1 MRTVGHLRV
10 VRFLTSVA
18 LLLSAASAARGGDIN
33 PDLVGT
39 WEHQESGAV
48 TLRFVLNADGSGKL
62 ADDPIT
68 YTSTADALEIRL
80 GGDTIHYRYTRAG
93 DQITISGGDL
103 DKPAVFT
110 KAAAAAPKRG
120 LGAKLEK
127 PATPPPAAT
136 DSKPAAATP
145 APAASDSIVGTWK
158 ANDGT
163 TMQFTADGQC
173 VYNNLG
179 TIPYKT
185 ENGMLTMQT
194 GQPADPIRYEVKGD
208 RLMLTLAGETQTLT
222 RLEGGA
228 GAAAGAKAAA
238 DDKKPADKNSLLG
251 RWNSED
257 GPVEF
262 KDDGT
267 GTLAGKPFR
276 YKQEGQVLVTTGADG
291 KETRIPFTIEGDRMV
306 VIVNNEIGVL
316 TRAGA
321 AAPGGAAGDK
331 AQAANAN
338 GVAGVYVAQES
349 SVDAT
354 NAMVLTQYLTLYPD
368 GSVGWAKSEMGAT
381 REQVTENLERFNSFR
396 TGAGAAN
403 NHRSY
408 GRWESNGRDIV
419 VQWNIWNNLTC
430 RGQID
435 GNGSIHLEKMGTLN
449 EGATLEFKRQQ

>member
-1 MRTVGHLRV
+1 MRITKFGRLGLLG
-10 VRFLTSVA
+10 FVA
-18 LLLSAASAARGGDIN
+18 LVACALAARAGDIN

-39 WEHQESGAV
+39 WEHQESGGV

-62 ADDPIT
+62 AEDPIT
-68 YTSTADALEIRL
+68 YTSTADAIEIRL
-80 GGDTIHYRYTRAG
+80 GGDTIRYRYARSG

-110 KAAAAAPKRG
+110 RSATAAPKRG
-120 LGAKLEK
+120 LGAKLDK
-127 PATPPPAAT
+127 PAATPPPAAPEG
-136 DSKPAAATP
+136 KPAAAAAA
-145 APAASDSIVGTWK
+145 APASDSIVGTWK

-163 TMQFTADGQC
+163 TMQFTADGKC

-185 ENGMLTMQT
+185 QDGMLTLQAA
-194 GQPADPIRYEVKGD
+194 ADAQPIRYQVQGD
-208 RLMLTLAGETQTLT
+208 RLTLTLDGEAQTLT
-222 RLEGGA
+222 RIDGGA
-228 GAAAGAKAAA
+228 GAAKAA
-238 DDKKPADKNSLLG
+238 DDKKPAEKNSLVG

-262 KDDGT
+262 KEDGT

-276 YKQEGQVLVTTGADG
+276 YKQEGQVLITTSADG
-291 KETRIPFTIEGDRMV
+291 KETRIPFTLDGNRMV

-316 TRAGA
+316 TRADP
-321 AAPGGAAGDK
+321 AAPAGAAGEK
-331 AQAANAN
+331 AQAGNAS

-349 SVDAT
+349 SIDAT
-354 NAMVLTQYLTLYPD
+354 NAMVLTQYLILYPD
-368 GSVGWAKSEMGAT
+368 GTVGWNKSEMGAT
-381 REQVTENLERFNSFR
+381 RQQVTENLERFNSFR
-396 TGAGAAN
+396 TGAAN
-403 NHRSY
+403 NNKTY

-435 GNGSIHLEKMGTLN
+435 GSGTIHLEKMGTLN